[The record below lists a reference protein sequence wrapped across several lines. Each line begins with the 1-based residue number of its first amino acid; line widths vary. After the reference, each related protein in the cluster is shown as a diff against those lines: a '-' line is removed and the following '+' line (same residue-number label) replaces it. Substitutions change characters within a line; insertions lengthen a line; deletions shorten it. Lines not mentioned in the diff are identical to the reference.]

1 MRLILAALALVAGVT
16 IAHAESGIASVYGTP
31 QDRECGRPVAW
42 AKAHVLDCKAL
53 VAAHRT
59 LPFGTMVKVTNAHT
73 GKSIAVQIVDR
84 GPYIAGRIIDL
95 TPAAAAAIACPGL
108 CAVVVEVITG
118 YVPTSNDL
126 FRGAQ

>member
-1 MRLILAALALVAGVT
+1 MRSLFAALALVAGVT
-16 IAHAESGIASVYGTP
+16 IAHAESGVASVYGGA
-31 QDRECGRPVAW
+31 DGYCGKPVAW
-42 AKAHVLDCKAL
+42 AKARVLDCKAL

-95 TPAAAAAIACPGL
+95 SPAAAAALGIDGL
-108 CAVVVEVITG
+108 GAVTVEPVTFA
-118 YVPTSNDL
+118 PANNEL